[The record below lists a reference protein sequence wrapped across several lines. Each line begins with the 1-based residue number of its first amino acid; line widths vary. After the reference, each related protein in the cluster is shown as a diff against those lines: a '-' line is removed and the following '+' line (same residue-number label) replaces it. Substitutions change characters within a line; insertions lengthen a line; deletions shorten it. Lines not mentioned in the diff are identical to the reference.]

1 MTEGDHPSEEV
12 RTGDDERAAAPPPA
26 DPEERTPDP
35 ELSDTVVA
43 LTDADLDRRS
53 RTKLLGRLVRAEI
66 RERGVKDLLRPKAAV
81 RWVVDSVM
89 DVAPH
94 IQVRDLETLKA
105 HHDGLEGDA
114 LAERL
119 VRNAARAATGI
130 GAAGG
135 GVAAIEWAVT
145 PTLMSAP
152 VLLAAETV
160 AVVAVEIKLIAELHE
175 VYGNPV
181 PGNGTQRAV
190 TLLQA
195 WSHQRGINPLVPGRG
210 IAVVLGT
217 AARKDL
223 RDRLVRRL
231 GRNLTM
237 FGPMLTGAAVAG
249 YLNRRSTLALG
260 TAIIADLRKK
270 PAIEA

>member
-1 MTEGDHPSEEV
+1 V
-12 RTGDDERAAAPPPA
+12 I
-26 DPEERTPDP
+26 
-35 ELSDTVVA
+35 A

-53 RTKLLGRLVRAEI
+53 RTRLLGRLVRTEI
-66 RERGVKDLLRPKAAV
+66 RERGVKDLLQPKAAV
-81 RWVVDSVM
+81 RWVIDTVM

-94 IQVRDLETLKA
+94 IQVRDLATLKA

-119 VRNAARAATGI
+119 VRNAARASASI

-145 PTLMSAP
+145 PTLMSGP

-160 AVVAVEIKLIAELHE
+160 AVVAVELKLIAELHE
-175 VYGNPV
+175 VYGYPV
-181 PGNGTQRAV
+181 PGNGTQRAI
-190 TLLQA
+190 TLLQS

-210 IAVVLGT
+210 VAVVLST
-217 AARKDL
+217 ATRKEL
-223 RDRLVRRL
+223 RDRMVRRL

-237 FGPMLTGAAVAG
+237 FGPMLTGAAVAS

-260 TAIIADLRKK
+260 AQILADLRKQR
-270 PAIEA
+270 AIEA